1 MKKLRS
7 RLVMMT
13 MVAMLAII
21 GFSNSGDTL
30 AGNTADAT
38 WSFSLSVSNS
48 NIQKITKR
56 EKTDTT
62 KIYLQW
68 SSTYGGNL
76 SAIYV
81 SPYGANSLS
90 GGSSP
95 AGTSGGGEVF
105 YRVPSTGQYSLT
117 NYVKEL
123 GYGYATV
130 GMKGAAGS
138 GTAKG
143 NWSPDSRYNYTIL
156 Y

>member
-1 MKKLRS
+1 MKKFRS
-7 RLVMMT
+7 RLVIMT

-21 GFSNSGDTL
+21 GFGNSGDTL
-30 AGNTADAT
+30 AGNTADAS
-38 WSFSLSVSNS
+38 WSFALSVSNS
-48 NIQKITKR
+48 NVQKVTKR
-56 EKTDTT
+56 EKTDYS

-76 SAIYV
+76 SAIDV
-81 SPYGANSLS
+81 SAYGANSLS

-95 AGTSGGGEVF
+95 AGTSGGGETF
-105 YRVPSTGQYSLT
+105 YRIYHTGQYSIT

-130 GMKGAAGS
+130 GIKGAAGS
-138 GTAKG
+138 GTAMG